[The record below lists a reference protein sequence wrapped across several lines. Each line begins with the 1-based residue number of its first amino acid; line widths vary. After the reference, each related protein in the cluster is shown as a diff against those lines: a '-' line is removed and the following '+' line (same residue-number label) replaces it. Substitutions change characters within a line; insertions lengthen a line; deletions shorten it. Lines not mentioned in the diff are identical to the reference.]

1 MTKFSHGQVVVTRAV
16 HALIEENETFK
27 KFVNDSLNRHISGD
41 WGDLDD
47 EDKASN
53 EMAIKHGDRIFSTY
67 KTVLCHEKKIW
78 IITEADRSATTVL
91 FPSDY

>member
-1 MTKFSHGQVVVTRAV
+1 MMKFNHGQVVVTRAV
-16 HALIEENETFK
+16 RALMEEDEAFQI
-27 KFVNDSLNRHISGD
+27 FVNDSLNRHLSGD
-41 WGDLDD
+41 WGDLED

-53 EMAIKHGDRIFSTY
+53 EMALEHGDRIFSAYT
-67 KTVLCHEKKIW
+67 TDLCAEKKIW